1 MKNTNFIYLG
11 CTITLTHLAPF
22 VRDSYNGYLKKYKDA
37 GLDEELSEKLATIDL
52 KKEVKDSVQTF
63 NYQINRNGRILLA
76 RESSNIFQCRE

>member
-1 MKNTNFIYLG
+1 M
-11 CTITLTHLAPF
+11 
-22 VRDSYNGYLKKYKDA
+22 VLKKYKDA

-63 NYQINRNGRILLA
+63 NYQINSMTNTNGRILLA